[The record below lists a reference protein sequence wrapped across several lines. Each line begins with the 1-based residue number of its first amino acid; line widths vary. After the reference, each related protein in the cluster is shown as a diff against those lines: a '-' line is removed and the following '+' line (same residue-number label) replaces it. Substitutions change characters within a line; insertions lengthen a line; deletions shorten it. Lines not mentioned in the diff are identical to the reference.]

1 MKTKQTKKPLPPTDS
16 ADSHPDMI
24 RETIRLWERY
34 FGRPV
39 SPEEAREMVANI
51 TPASIRCW
59 MNGTMKIRE
68 LQQKIGTVQIN
79 GPEIK
84 KYCYNFG

>member
-51 TPASIRCW
+51 TGFYTLLDEWDHENQRATAEDRDST
-59 MNGTMKIRE
+59 N
-68 LQQKIGTVQIN
+68 
-79 GPEIK
+79 
-84 KYCYNFG
+84 